1 MKKLFVI
8 LSVLLLL
15 TGCGKNDITYGKV
28 SSVTPQGSYVK
39 LTLVGK
45 DTVILADDD
54 TLVYSM
60 SDQIPYEQLLTGELV
75 EPTITAYELKKT
87 SEGYLAERI
96 YVESALLPEAYTLS
110 DGTKLNIRKNP
121 PHNSYQTTEGWEI
134 LWEEDLMGP
143 HNVSVG
149 NLPNFDQLS
158 PDAQEQI
165 MAYYQEQGLLY
176 DLDAEL
182 EKAYQ
187 DFLSMANPA
196 NFQPY
201 HLSQQIIPVGANETI
216 ISYVTIVTRPIDGY
230 HVHETRCCAV
240 FDRETGQKM
249 DMADLF
255 QCPEEEAGAR
265 LLSAVQMEDQK
276 LKQEMADAFRMEY
289 VTLQSDALEIHFPY
303 GSLPSYDEIHI
314 VGIGYEDLPGILQPW
329 AIPDPTE

>member
-1 MKKLFVI
+1 MKKLLII

-15 TGCGKNDITYGKV
+15 SGCGKNDIAYGKV

-45 DTVILADDD
+45 DTVILADED

-60 SDQIPYEQLLTGELV
+60 SDQIPYNHLLTGELV

-96 YVESALLPEAYTLS
+96 YVESVLLPEAYTLS

-134 LWEEDLMGP
+134 LWEEDLVGP

-165 MAYYQEQGLLY
+165 LAYYQEQGLLY

-182 EKAYQ
+182 ERAWQAFSSCESKT
-187 DFLSMANPA
+187 D
-196 NFQPY
+196 FQPY
-201 HLSQQIIPVGANETI
+201 HLSQEIIPVGANETI
-216 ISYVTIVTRPIDGY
+216 ISYATIVTLPIDGN
-230 HVHETRCCAV
+230 HVQETRCCAV
-240 FDRETGQKM
+240 FDRKTGQKM

-265 LLSAVQMEDQK
+265 ILSAVQMDDPK

-303 GSLPSYDEIHI
+303 GSLPGYEEIHI
-314 VGIGYEDLPGILQPW
+314 LGIGYEDLTGILQPW
-329 AIPDPTE
+329 AIPDSVE